1 MLDHIPKE
9 LIEQPA
15 SLMLCGTFVVFF
27 YFSSF
32 WDASLIGGG
41 GGFLCT
47 SRCLGEHEI
56 LVVWSR
62 FCFWGSRTQKTSYSL
77 SIMSPFLIGA
87 FGSRSLLLPEDT
99 SNSCL
104 L

>member
-1 MLDHIPKE
+1 MFRN
-9 LIEQPA
+9 
-15 SLMLCGTFVVFF
+15 FVVFF

-56 LVVWSR
+56 LVIWSR
-62 FCFWGSRTQKTSYSL
+62 FCFWDIRTQKMSHSL
-77 SIMSPFLIGA
+77 NIMSLFLIGA
-87 FGSRSLLLPEDT
+87 FGSRSLLRPED
-99 SNSCL
+99 SEISDYEYY
-104 L
+104 